1 MIILCYSALKG
12 EHLTRGIK
20 KEDLRMTIGDGE
32 CVVTSLTDT
41 RVDCRP
47 PADKPTKNADDTR
60 CDGDTMSQE
69 ASHTVFSV
77 RQSTNIVKCAV
88 TNIRISTDIL
98 CRVFRF
104 NDTGSVC
111 VCICKSMQCGPA
123 LHYSVDLKVETY
135 TGSVLLEYGKL
146 ATKCLWI

>member
-60 CDGDTMSQE
+60 CDGDTMSLE
-69 ASHTVFSV
+69 VSHTVFSV

-88 TNIRISTDIL
+88 KNIHPHIHRYFVSS
-98 CRVFRF
+98 FSF
-104 NDTGSVC
+104 
-111 VCICKSMQCGPA
+111 
-123 LHYSVDLKVETY
+123 
-135 TGSVLLEYGKL
+135 
-146 ATKCLWI
+146 